1 MKIAKFLLQE
11 KLNANFEKYRALWLR
26 ADRAEL
32 IDNCG
37 QMAEIAGIA
46 KNLASI
52 LSDEEAECLLCFQN
66 PLEVVSEGW
75 ITVKGPDYPFVAD
88 EMRQLVQEMLTQ
100 GDLESY
106 EMIVPM
112 SFLKEEIVG
121 LSQIGAGAEPTE
133 ARGCPKF
140 EMQM

>member
-1 MKIAKFLLQE
+1 MKIAKVLLQE
-11 KLNANFEKYRALWLR
+11 KLNANFKEYRALWLR

-66 PLEVVSEGW
+66 PLEVVSGW
-75 ITVKGPDYPFVAD
+75 ITIKGPDYPYVAD

-100 GDLESY
+100 GDLEGY
-106 EMIVPM
+106 EVIVPM
-112 SFLKEEIVG
+112 DFLKEEIAG
-121 LSQIGAGAEPTE
+121 LSPIEAGSETME
-133 ARGCPKF
+133 ARGCPEF

>member
-11 KLNANFEKYRALWLR
+11 KLNANFKEYRALWLR

-46 KNLASI
+46 KNLAST
-52 LSDEEAECLLCFQN
+52 LSEAEAECLLCFQN
-66 PLEVVSEGW
+66 PLEVVSDGW
-75 ITVKGPDYPFVAD
+75 ITVKGPDYPYVAD

-112 SFLKEEIVG
+112 NFLKEEIAG
-121 LSQIGAGAEPTE
+121 LSPIVAGAETME
-133 ARGCPKF
+133 ARECPEF